1 MEMDI
6 NTELT
11 ELRNEASF
19 LRKEN
24 FDLKEKIQDWVRNCN
39 PKIFHGLILRTGRTH
54 FKELEE
60 KVRDLNR
67 VVATIQR
74 KFLEGVQVLVFA
86 MSGDTWFRNS

>member
-1 MEMDI
+1 MKLHFYEKKI
-6 NTELT
+6 
-11 ELRNEASF
+11 SISK
-19 LRKEN
+19 RK
-24 FDLKEKIQDWVRNCN
+24 FKIGSVTI
-39 PKIFHGLILRTGRTH
+39 PKIFPRLILRISWTH